1 MLSTAVSRGGVAAA
15 AWALLVAAAAVPL
28 AVLGGWAPWPAAVV
42 LVVAGVVAVVV
53 SRWVP
58 VVPVPRA
65 AGLLLVLVA
74 VGAGVWA
81 GATHAEHVVLRRDAG
96 TYALSGQHLAT
107 AHQVRVDVHAADIG
121 GPALLSRPGVTVG
134 SPGFY
139 EQGRGAD
146 VHVVPQ
152 FLLATTVWL
161 SVGWWLGGWTG
172 LLLVPAVVLGA
183 AVLAFAGLAVRVVGP
198 WWAVPATATLAVAA
212 PVLHAGRATY
222 SEPLALLAGC
232 AAGALLVAVCGSR
245 GEPPRRLAVLAG
257 ALAGGVAL
265 VRVDALR
272 ESSLLLP
279 TLALLAVAG
288 GPAVRRV
295 VGPVLLGLLGAT
307 VVAAASAG
315 LTSRPYLASLAGSLV
330 PLAAGA
336 VVLALGS
343 VSAVLLARR
352 GVRLPHALRSR
363 LPLLLSLA
371 VVVAGLALATRP
383 WWQTVRQSA
392 ADPGARVV
400 AGLQLRQGLAVDGGR
415 TYAEHSVQW
424 VGWWVGVPALVLALA
439 GAGYAAW
446 RLGRAWRDGDP
457 LPAWTPVAVVAVG
470 STLLTLYRPG
480 ITPDHPWAD
489 RRLVPVVLPAVVLL
503 AVAAVAAA
511 TRLTRRRRPGP
522 ASRLV
527 AAAGAVLVLAPTAW
541 ATAPVATQRT
551 ERGEVAAV
559 QRACAAF
566 GPADS
571 AILLDSRA
579 ANEWTQVLRGV
590 CSVPTVVVRATS
602 ATPADRATVLAL
614 AQAIARTG
622 RRPVLV
628 AAESPDAVRR
638 VGAEPTHVVHLAT
651 IEDQRLLT
659 RRPDGAAALGVDLW
673 LAPAT

>member
-1 MLSTAVSRGGVAAA
+1 MLSTTVSRGGVALA

-28 AVLGGWAPWPAAVV
+28 AALGAWAPWPAAVV
-42 LVVAGVVAVVV
+42 LVVAAVVAAVV

-58 VVPVPRA
+58 VAVVPTPA
-65 AGLLLVLVA
+65 ALLLVVTA
-74 VGAGVWA
+74 VGVGVWA

-107 AHQVRVDVHAADIG
+107 DHRVRVDVHAADVG
-121 GPALLSRPGVTVG
+121 GAAVLDRPGVTVG

-139 EQGRGAD
+139 EQGRGSD

-152 FLLATTVWL
+152 FLLATPVWL
-161 SVGWWLGGWTG
+161 SFGWWAGGWTG
-172 LLLVPAVVLGA
+172 LLLVPAVALGA
-183 AVLAFAGLAVRVVGP
+183 AVLAFAGLAVRVLGP

-222 SEPLALLAGC
+222 SEPLALLVGC
-232 AAGALLVAVCGSR
+232 AGAAVLVAVCGAR
-245 GEPPRRLAVLAG
+245 GEPAPRRLAALAG
-257 ALAGGVAL
+257 ALVGGVAL

-279 TLALLAVAG
+279 ALALLAVAG
-288 GPAVRRV
+288 GAAVRRV
-295 VGPVLLGLLGAT
+295 VRPVVLGLVGAT
-307 VVAAASAG
+307 LVAAASAT
-315 LTSRPYLASLAGSLV
+315 LTTRPYLASLAGSLV

-336 VVLALGS
+336 LVLALGS
-343 VSAVLLARR
+343 VAVVTLARR
-352 GVRLPHALRSR
+352 GVSLPHPLRSR
-363 LPLLLSLA
+363 LALVLPALTVA
-371 VVVAGLALATRP
+371 AGLALATRP
-383 WWQTVRQSA
+383 WWQTVRQSS

-400 AGLQLRQGLAVDGGR
+400 AGLQLRQGLPVDGGR

-424 VGWWVGVPALVLALA
+424 VSWWVGAPALVLALA
-439 GAGYAAW
+439 GAAYAAW
-446 RLGRAWRDGDP
+446 RLGRAWRDGEG
-457 LPAWTPVAVVAVG
+457 LPAWTAVAVVAVG
-470 STLLTLYRPG
+470 STVLTLYRPG

-503 AVAAVAAA
+503 AFAAVAVA
-511 TRLTRRRRPGP
+511 TRFAGRRAPRP
-522 ASRLV
+522 AARVV
-527 AAAGAVLVLAPTAW
+527 AALGVALVLAPTVQ

-551 ERGEVAAV
+551 ERGEVRAVRAA
-559 QRACAAF
+559 CSAF

-590 CSVPTVVVRATS
+590 CSVPTVVVRAGS
-602 ATPADRATVLAL
+602 ARPADRATVLAL

-628 AAESPDAVRR
+628 AAESPAAVRR
-638 VGAEPTHVVHLAT
+638 LGTRPGHAVHVGTPADP
-651 IEDQRLLT
+651 RLLT
-659 RRPDGAAALGVDLW
+659 RRPDGTAPLG
-673 LAPAT
+673 